1 MLSKLN
7 NEFIILPILFN
18 VFTSLFFSLIYLI
31 FKNILFNFSLIFY
44 MKLKIFSY
52 YIIMRLIFLKF
63 FTLLIS
69 VG

>member
-18 VFTSLFFSLIYLI
+18 VFTPLFFSLIYLI